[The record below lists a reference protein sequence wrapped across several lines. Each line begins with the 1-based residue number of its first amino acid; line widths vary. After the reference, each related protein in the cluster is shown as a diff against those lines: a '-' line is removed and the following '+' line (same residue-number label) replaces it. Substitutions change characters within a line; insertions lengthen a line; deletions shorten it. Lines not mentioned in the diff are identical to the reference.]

1 MNSTCRIRLNL
12 PPLVQHPINVL
23 AHSVTRLDPIPSF
36 HQQPIVAGVSVA
48 NGCDHGRTQRV
59 FVQGSPRG
67 GSTYSAA
74 ATNGRMRRNHCCF
87 FGRAA
92 GKHLVDRFRHSHSE
106 RQILFVTIHLR
117 SFTLR
122 AAFVSVGQA
131 FLLGSVQS
139 HFLDQYALSFVAF
152 ASPAEANHHGGKSA
166 VPSGPSGKSGVP
178 SGQVNQ
184 MIEIGT
190 GEQSCRWPS
199 LKRKS
204 PPTSCFPQSAHF
216 DSRTRSNTTRSFA
229 SGVC

>member
-1 MNSTCRIRLNL
+1 
-12 PPLVQHPINVL
+12 LVQHPINVL

-152 ASPAEANHHGGKSA
+152 ASPAKANHHGGKSA

-190 GEQSCRWPS
+190 GEAKLS
-199 LKRKS
+199 LALLEEEI
-204 PPTSCFPQSAHF
+204 TAHQLLSGIGAF
-216 DSRTRSNTTRSFA
+216 RLRTRSNTTRSFA